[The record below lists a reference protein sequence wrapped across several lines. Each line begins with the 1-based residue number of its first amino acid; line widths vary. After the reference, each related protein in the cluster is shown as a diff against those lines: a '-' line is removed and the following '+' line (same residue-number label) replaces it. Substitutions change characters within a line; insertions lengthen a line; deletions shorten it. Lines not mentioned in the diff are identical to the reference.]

1 MSDVSLRDVMRTFA
15 QGVTVVTAEGDDGP
29 RGITV
34 SSFTS
39 VSLTPPLVLIC
50 IMTDAQAHAAIAKG
64 RFVVNL
70 LNETQGPVSD
80 HFASPNLTSDEQF
93 NGYDY
98 PKLAGCLGYLHCKV
112 VGRTEQGSHTVFFG
126 EVERAELGKPSEEG
140 RPLVFC
146 ARQYWGLG
154 ESVHER

>member
-1 MSDVSLRDVMRTFA
+1 MRTFP
-15 QGVTVVTAEGDDGP
+15 QGVVVVTAQGDDGS

-39 VSLTPPLVLIC
+39 VSLTPPIVLIC
-50 IMTDAQAHAAIAKG
+50 IMKDAQAHSAIDKG
-64 RFVVNL
+64 RFVVNVL
-70 LNETQGPVSD
+70 SENQGPVSD

-93 NGYDY
+93 EGYAY
-98 PKLAGCLGYLHCKV
+98 PKLEGCIAYLHCNV
-112 VGRTEQGSHTVFFG
+112 VGRTEQGDHTIFFG
-126 EVERAELGKPSEEG
+126 EVEQAELGTRSDEP

-154 ESVHER
+154 TSVHER